1 MSSVSVL
8 NFSEYKTIS
17 NEEIVSLSNSILIS
31 EYLSENGI
39 RFLQFLKGESIDYL
53 VRGIYSGRNIANIYN
68 YSDDDLEKQHDYI
81 QWLFP
86 TITLSSCNFDSPNL
100 TLSDYEILRADWSV
114 RKLVYYL
121 AIKLLNYWGFYDN
134 NRNKLNLLHGHN
146 GLRLSRLI
154 ECLTLFWFDISWII
168 VKINELIEA
177 KILFPKYT
185 IYNNERTPI
194 WIVRYLENKDK

>member
-53 VRGIYSGRNIANIYN
+53 VRGVYSGRNIANIYN

-121 AIKLLNYWGFYDN
+121 KLDYIHLAFRRYQV
-134 NRNKLNLLHGHN
+134 
-146 GLRLSRLI
+146 
-154 ECLTLFWFDISWII
+154 C
-168 VKINELIEA
+168 KI
-177 KILFPKYT
+177 
-185 IYNNERTPI
+185 
-194 WIVRYLENKDK
+194 